1 MYMINKSNRK
11 ASQELI
17 NEFSKFG
24 VALIADSM
32 GRYGA
37 MKPYIKPIAYGRKMK
52 GRAVT
57 VQTYRSDNL
66 MLHVALEMAQKGD
79 VLVVDA
85 GEITNAGLWGDLMTQ
100 MACIKGLN
108 GVVTDGA
115 VRDIEE
121 LIKSG
126 LPIYSKSISPLG
138 GFKSAGGSVN
148 IRISCGGVVV
158 LPGDIIIGDD
168 DGVVVIPLEKAE
180 EVLELCKS
188 NKKKENAISKKMKQG
203 ITLFEQLGLPEQ
215 LGKLGLAIPE
225 DEE

>member
-168 DGVVVIPLEKAE
+168 DGVVVIPLGKAE

>member
-138 GFKSAGGSVN
+138 GFKSSGGSVN